1 MNYPWD
7 LDIQSCTSE
16 DYMYY
21 GKWDL
26 EVQNLKQNV
35 KKKKMFF
42 LENPIISNMNDHC
55 DKQDSIMYLNED
67 PRVNGVQIPEDK
79 RSTQDCNG

>member
-1 MNYPWD
+1 
-7 LDIQSCTSE
+7 
-16 DYMYY
+16 
-21 GKWDL
+21 
-26 EVQNLKQNV
+26 
-35 KKKKMFF
+35 MFF
-42 LENPIISNMNDHC
+42 LENPITSNMNDHC